1 VDLFTATASIMVAS
15 VLAVILS
22 YAVERQ
28 IPMMSLI
35 TAGIV
40 GVFGGLTLWLQDETF
55 IKMKPTIIQLIF
67 GSVLIGGL
75 MANRLFLK
83 PLMQS
88 ALRITDKGWRVL
100 TVRFA
105 LFLVLS
111 AILNEVIWRTQSTDL
126 WVNFKVF
133 GLPGLI
139 LIFIVIQV
147 PLMKRFTL
155 ESKSEINTH

>member
-1 VDLFTATASIMVAS
+1 
-15 VLAVILS
+15 
-22 YAVERQ
+22 
-28 IPMMSLI
+28 
-35 TAGIV
+35 
-40 GVFGGLTLWLQDETF
+40 
-55 IKMKPTIIQLIF
+55 MKPTIIQLIF